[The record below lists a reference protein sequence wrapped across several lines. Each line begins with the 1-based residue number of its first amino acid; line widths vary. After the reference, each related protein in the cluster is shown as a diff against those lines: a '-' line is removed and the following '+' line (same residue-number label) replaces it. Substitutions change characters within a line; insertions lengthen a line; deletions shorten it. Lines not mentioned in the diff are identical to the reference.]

1 MGSIHHRSAS
11 NNDRRSGTF
20 AGPTSRVNST
30 RARDY
35 ERPSTRESASPIISD
50 AYASGQ
56 DGANG
61 FASPDRVIER
71 RREKNT
77 ITTTERLTTRR
88 SPRKDQE
95 RNNGRDDMDRQRRSV
110 VSPIQ
115 RGKQKEEVI
124 GRGLDHVHGS
134 LLTFVQFHG
143 SLWHPWYHIHP
154 RRSRPE
160 YPFLHCL
167 RQPRPT

>member
-1 MGSIHHRSAS
+1 MASVHHRSAS

-20 AGPTSRVNST
+20 TGPNSRVNST

-50 AYASGQ
+50 AYVSGQ

-61 FASPDRVIER
+61 FVSPDRMVER
-71 RREKNT
+71 RRERNT
-77 ITTTERLTTRR
+77 MTTTERLTTRR

-95 RNNGRDDMDRQRRSV
+95 RSSGRDDMGRQRRSV
-110 VSPIQ
+110 VSPVQ

-124 GRGLDHVHGS
+124 GRGVDLVHGS
-134 LLTFVQFHG
+134 LLTFVQSYG
-143 SLWHPWYHIHP
+143 SLWHLWYHIHL
-154 RRSRPE
+154 RRLRPG
-160 YPFLHCL
+160 YLFLRCL
-167 RQPRPT
+167 LQPQPS